1 MIHRIRRTYQ
11 QLQKSRK
18 GYTLVE
24 AIIAIA
30 VCGFGLAMILG
41 LYGMAIKTEMV
52 SKTIYEQSL
61 EINSIT
67 DEINLSLMD
76 GAAGSLTDRVAV
88 ILAKNYPDY
97 QLEEV
102 KQETQTNLY
111 KLKILHK
118 GVNSKDKEF
127 TIKIFWRRDEIPD
140 AE

>member
-1 MIHRIRRTYQ
+1 MIDRIKKTYQ

-76 GAAGSLTDRVAV
+76 NAAGSLTDRVTV
-88 ILAKNYPDY
+88 ILANNYQDY

-102 KQETQTNLY
+102 NQETQTNLY

-118 GVNSKDKEF
+118 GVRSKDKEF
-127 TIKIFWRRDEIPD
+127 YIKIFWRQDETPD
-140 AE
+140 V

>member
-1 MIHRIRRTYQ
+1 MIVRIRKIYRK
-11 QLQKSRK
+11 LQKSRK

-67 DEINLSLMD
+67 DEINLSLID
-76 GAAGSLTDRVAV
+76 ATAGSLTDRVTV
-88 ILAKNYPDY
+88 ILANNYPDY

-111 KLKILHK
+111 TLKILHK

-127 TIKIFWRRDEIPD
+127 YIKIFWRQDETPD
-140 AE
+140 V

>member
-1 MIHRIRRTYQ
+1 MAHRISKIGK
-11 QLQKSRK
+11 QLQKSRN

-61 EINSIT
+61 EINSIS

-76 GAAGSLTDRVAV
+76 ATDESLSECVDF
-88 ILAKNYPDY
+88 ILKSNYPDY
-97 QLEEV
+97 QLQEI

-111 KLKILHK
+111 QLKILHK
-118 GVNSKDKEF
+118 GFNSRDKEF
-127 TIKIFWRRDEIPD
+127 NIKIFWRQDETPD
-140 AE
+140 T